1 MRPHVIKLILLLVIF
16 LTFTGCDS
24 VNNPNDI
31 YLSENRI
38 ADLALLKIKM
48 EKIDSEISRLINSN
62 ERSGSSS
69 PQSQE
74 LISRNQEKIRKFK
87 SQRDIL
93 EKEVMLLHEI
103 EQEYHSKK

>member
-1 MRPHVIKLILLLVIF
+1 MIKLILLLVIF

-38 ADLALLKIKM
+38 ADLALLKIEM

-62 ERSGSSS
+62 ERLGSSS
-69 PQSQE
+69 PLSQE

-93 EKEVMLLHEI
+93 EKEVILLHEI
-103 EQEYHSKK
+103 EQKYHSKK